1 MCSENQSQNKQVKFI
16 CECREVRYD
25 DHQHNHHDCNREK
38 ESKCRCKKCCYR
50 QSNSCR

>member
-25 DHQHNHHDCNREK
+25 DHHDCKREE